1 MNHSSDTERSSRE
14 RSGNRHVDPTRAY
27 AWFAG
32 VFLLLQGV
40 STLAMR
46 LVPELDRAFPA
57 LLHHTRMVPSHSL
70 LHIATALIA
79 FAALRWGGR
88 RGVTR
93 FAWGFGS
100 FYIALALAGMASG
113 SPLGLGL
120 QAFDHPFHVLL
131 GGLGLAAFWLQRRR
145 EGKGRRPPD
154 SRLPAPTDS
163 GPT

>member
-1 MNHSSDTERSSRE
+1 MNHPSDSEPSS
-14 RSGNRHVDPTRAY
+14 NPQVDPTRAY

-32 VFLLLQGV
+32 VFLLLQGA

-88 RGVTR
+88 RGVAR
-93 FAWGFGS
+93 FAWGFGT

-131 GGLGLAAFWLQRRR
+131 GGLGLAAVWLQHRR
-145 EGKGRRPPD
+145 ERAVRRPPD
-154 SRLPAPTDS
+154 GRFPAPTDP
-163 GPT
+163 GPS

>member
-1 MNHSSDTERSSRE
+1 MNPPSNRE
-14 RSGNRHVDPTRAY
+14 RGSTRHFGPTRAY

-32 VFLLLQGV
+32 VFLLLQGA

-46 LVPELDRAFPA
+46 MVPELDRAFPA

-88 RGVTR
+88 RGVAR

-131 GGLGLAAFWLQRRR
+131 GGLGLAAAWLQHRR
-145 EGKGRRPPD
+145 EGAVRHPPGGG
-154 SRLPAPTDS
+154 LAAPTDR
-163 GPT
+163 GPS